1 MSSTR
6 RSFMMQVA
14 GTGAAWAGIQGVAHA
29 APPVDEADPQA
40 KSLGYRK
47 DTTQVDD
54 RQYPKH
60 AAAQKCSAC
69 QLYQGKPGD
78 AAGACGI
85 FAGKE
90 VSASGWCSAWMKK
103 AG

>member
-1 MSSTR
+1 MTTTR
-6 RSFMMQVA
+6 RSFMMKVI
-14 GTGAAWAGIQGVAHA
+14 GTGAALAAAHGAAQA

-47 DTTQVDD
+47 DTTKVDAKAF
-54 RQYPKH
+54 PKH
-60 AAAQKCSAC
+60 TAEQKCSGC
-69 QLYQGKPGD
+69 QLFQGKAGD

-90 VSASGWCSAWMKK
+90 VSANGWCSAWMKK

>member
-1 MSSTR
+1 MTSTR
-6 RSFMMQVA
+6 RSFMMKVA
-14 GTGAAWAGIQGVAHA
+14 VTGAALTAVQHA
-29 APPVDEADPQA
+29 AQAATPVDEADPQA

-47 DTTQVDD
+47 DTTKVDAKAF
-54 RQYPKH
+54 PKH
-60 AAAQKCSAC
+60 TNEQKCGGC
-69 QLYQGKPGD
+69 QLFQGKAGD

-90 VSASGWCSAWMKK
+90 VSATGWCSAWMKK

>member
-6 RSFMMQVA
+6 RSFMMKVI
-14 GTGAAWAGIQGVAHA
+14 GTGAAWAAAQGVAQA
-29 APPVDEADPQA
+29 APPVDEADAQA

-47 DTTQVDD
+47 DTTKVDAKAF
-54 RQYPKH
+54 PKH
-60 AAAQKCSAC
+60 TAQQKCGGC

-85 FAGKE
+85 FAGKD
-90 VSASGWCSAWMKK
+90 VSATGWCSAWMKK
-103 AG
+103 PA

>member
-1 MSSTR
+1 MRSTR
-6 RSFMMQVA
+6 RSFMMKVA
-14 GTGAAWAGIQGVAHA
+14 VTGASLAVVQRSAQA
-29 APPVDEADPQA
+29 AAPVDEADPQA

-47 DTTQVDD
+47 DTTKVDAKA
-54 RQYPKH
+54 YPKH
-60 AAAQKCSAC
+60 TNEQKCASC
-69 QLYQGKPGD
+69 QLYQGKSGD

-90 VSASGWCSAWMKK
+90 VAAGGWCSAWMKK

>member
-1 MSSTR
+1 MTSTR
-6 RSFMMQVA
+6 RSFMMKVVV
-14 GTGAAWAGIQGVAHA
+14 TGAALA
-29 APPVDEADPQA
+29 AVQRAAQAAAPVDEADPQA

-47 DTTQVDD
+47 DTTKVDAKAF
-54 RQYPKH
+54 PKH
-60 AAAQKCSAC
+60 TNEQKCSGC
-69 QLYQGKPGD
+69 QLYQGKAGD

-90 VSASGWCSAWMKK
+90 VSAGGWCSAWMKK